1 MIRSLPGPPFSVV
14 FSVFVKAPKFSAIE
28 IVSTPPPAFTT
39 IRLNR
44 RRSSEKS
51 AVPFSPTSTWRTFL
65 FPGRR
70 RSWSF
75 SPFPFPVSVRV
86 PLEIRAL

>member
-1 MIRSLPGPPFSVV
+1 MIRSFPAPPLSVV
-14 FSVFVKAPKFSAIE
+14 FSVFVNAPKVSAIE
-28 IVSTPPPAFTT
+28 SVSFPPPAFTT

-51 AVPFSPTSTWRTFL
+51 DVPFSPTSTWRTFL

-75 SPFPFPVSVRV
+75 SPAPFPVSVSV